1 MNSFLVVFDIRI
13 APTMDLEVKSML
25 TICMIFYQL
34 FKLVPHKL
42 YSFFVGWGGG
52 GEEGCARWRNGYYTG
67 LQIKQS
73 GFKPWPWSLHCVLW
87 QDTFKCKT
95 SHGAASLSTQVYKW
109 MPANC

>member
-1 MNSFLVVFDIRI
+1 MECSFLVVFDIRI

-34 FKLVPHKL
+34 RISTTYIL
-42 YSFFVGWGGG
+42 FVCVCVCVWGGG
-52 GEEGCARWRNGYYTG
+52 GGGCARWPDGYYTV
-67 LQIKQS
+67 LQMKLQS

-95 SHGAASLSTQVYKW
+95 SHGAASLSTQVYL
-109 MPANC
+109 